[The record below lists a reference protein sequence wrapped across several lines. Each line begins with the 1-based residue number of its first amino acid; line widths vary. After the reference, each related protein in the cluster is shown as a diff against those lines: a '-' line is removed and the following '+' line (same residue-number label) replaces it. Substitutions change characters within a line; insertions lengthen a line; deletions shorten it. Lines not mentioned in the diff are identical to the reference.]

1 MGWACLASVVAI
13 VPRVELF
20 HFGRVHACCRSS
32 EGAQML
38 QNAVSKVVPRDE
50 TTRPTHQNVVRLIGH
65 ERASFDPDA
74 IAAMTAAYHAVLT
87 ELRLS
92 DREDAGTLR
101 VAKCVVEIAARG
113 ERNPQRLTDATLE
126 ALSR

>member
-1 MGWACLASVVAI
+1 
-13 VPRVELF
+13 
-20 HFGRVHACCRSS
+20 
-32 EGAQML
+32 ML

-65 ERASFDPDA
+65 KRESFDPDA
-74 IAAMTAAYHAVLT
+74 IAAMTAAYQAVLT

-92 DREDAGTLR
+92 DCEDAGTLR

-113 ERNPQRLTDATLE
+113 ERNPQRLADATLE